1 MTEIVFMLFIYSCIS
16 PVCHFDAV
24 SFLFYFSHLFQC
36 GSIVEASLAD
46 KEMGDEC
53 IVVPYTDSH
62 IYIAGY
68 LLAWRLALNALTHAS
83 DANQHQYSA
92 YLRYGVTLN
101 FKVLVF
107 SVQL

>member
-1 MTEIVFMLFIYSCIS
+1 MLFIIVYSLFGI
-16 PVCHFDAV
+16 FDGV
-24 SFLFYFSHLFQC
+24 TFPFYFCHLFQC

-92 YLRYGVTLN
+92 YFRYVVT
-101 FKVLVF
+101 
-107 SVQL
+107 